1 MIKSYKELVVWQ
13 KSMALVTAVYQISS
27 KFPQSELFGI
37 TNQMRRSAISIP
49 SNIAEGFGRNSSQDY
64 LRFLYIARGSLY
76 EMETQIQIAVSL
88 GFTTHHAE
96 IINMIDEVGK
106 MLNATITKIK
116 DKIRS

>member
-76 EMETQIQIAVSL
+76 EMETQIQIAS
-88 GFTTHHAE
+88 
-96 IINMIDEVGK
+96 
-106 MLNATITKIK
+106 
-116 DKIRS
+116 R